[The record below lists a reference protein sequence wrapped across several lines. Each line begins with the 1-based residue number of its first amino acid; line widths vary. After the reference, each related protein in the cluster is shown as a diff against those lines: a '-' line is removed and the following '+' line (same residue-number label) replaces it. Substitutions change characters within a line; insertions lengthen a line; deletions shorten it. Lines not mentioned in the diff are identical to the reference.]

1 MSASNIFK
9 ILNYRAVV
17 QAINSGHVTAR
28 PFHVGFVV
36 DGVLLGK
43 VFSEYLGVLS
53 VSFHRYSIPI
63 FQTRFSFSCRRR
75 YRILPFA
82 SVAKLNT
89 YLVVYIYKKS
99 HFLLCRLAVYAGYTE
114 GICDEKQILWMCQTL
129 NKKLQH
135 SSTLTL
141 FHYRFGRNF

>member
-63 FQTRFSFSCRRR
+63 F
-75 YRILPFA
+75 
-82 SVAKLNT
+82 
-89 YLVVYIYKKS
+89 
-99 HFLLCRLAVYAGYTE
+99 
-114 GICDEKQILWMCQTL
+114 
-129 NKKLQH
+129 
-135 SSTLTL
+135 
-141 FHYRFGRNF
+141 